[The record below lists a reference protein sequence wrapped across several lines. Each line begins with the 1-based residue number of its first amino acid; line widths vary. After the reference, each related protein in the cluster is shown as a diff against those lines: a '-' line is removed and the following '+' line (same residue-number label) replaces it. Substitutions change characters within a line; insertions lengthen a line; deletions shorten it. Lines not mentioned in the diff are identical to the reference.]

1 MNWED
6 QEQDIGKSRHAFK
19 EMLTDRSIY
28 DNTQHYFPYIVKR
41 EDHFDM
47 QTPPRTGG
55 NCQVFSVQTLM
66 DLLMKNQW
74 QKVQKKRRN
83 SPNDLSMSASSGHRS
98 FSTGEFRLKGSPNV
112 SWT

>member
-41 EDHFDM
+41 E
-47 QTPPRTGG
+47 
-55 NCQVFSVQTLM
+55 
-66 DLLMKNQW
+66 
-74 QKVQKKRRN
+74 
-83 SPNDLSMSASSGHRS
+83 
-98 FSTGEFRLKGSPNV
+98 GEFHPSV
-112 SWT
+112 SRDETSYPVEETKSAQVPHEWSLSETG